1 MGGDDSQK
9 LLPWGGSYSS
19 LGRNEPP
26 ALPNQH
32 SSSNALK
39 FDGAL
44 RPPHPP
50 HFGRDLFPREI
61 GGEFPG
67 YHRQTGWVSFG

>member
-44 RPPHPP
+44 RTRHILA
-50 HFGRDLFPREI
+50 GTYSQRNR

-67 YHRQTGWVSFG
+67 HHRQTGWVSFG